1 MATLKIFNGIQTE
14 NEKNA
19 ARYWGDAEG
28 VCFKDIDE
36 FCESINPDDNKVD
49 IQIHCDGGNVTE
61 GWAIYDRLRAL
72 SGKEITC
79 TVVGNAASMATV
91 ILMAAPKERRKAYRD
106 AHFLVHNPYICAWGL
121 DDTMTADQLQQKADD
136 LRAEQDKIL
145 NLYVERC
152 GCDRA
157 EMQALMNENK
167 YIDCDR
173 AMEMGLIGSTIVP
186 ATAKANKQINNV
198 INHQNSK
205 AMAEKKIEVK
215 QSLLDKMLCKLGL
228 KSMDDA
234 AKSLL
239 GMDLN
244 TADGQTL
251 TVEREEG
258 APQVGDKA
266 TPDGTFEMPDG
277 SKITVKDGVI
287 TEITPASG
295 SDGTDDDAK
304 KGDGSGGDGDGDNGG
319 SDDDKDKK
327 IADLQAQVDELT
339 KENEQLKE
347 QLAASKDKAKEL
359 SRVYNAVQMAGGEK
373 ALSKLSSNYH
383 PKPRNVDGDH
393 AKDKDPNDWAAA
405 TAAAKEEMRKKY
417 GKKE

>member
-1 MATLKIFNGIQTE
+1 MATLKIFNDIQTE

-19 ARYWGDAEG
+19 ARFWGDAEG

-36 FCESINPDDNKVD
+36 FCESIKPDDNKVD

-186 ATAKANKQINNV
+186 ATAKANKQNNNI

-228 KSMDDA
+228 KSVDDA
-234 AKSLL
+234 AASLL

-258 APQVGDKA
+258 APKVGDKA
-266 TPDGTFEMPDG
+266 SPDGDFEMPDG

-295 SDGTDDDAK
+295 NGDNGDDAQ
-304 KGDGSGGDGDGDNGG
+304 KGDASGGDGDGDGN
-319 SDDDKDKK
+319 DDDKDKQ
-327 IADLQAQVDELT
+327 IAELQAKVDELT
-339 KENEQLKE
+339 KENESLKE

-373 ALSKLSSNYH
+373 ALAKLSSNYH

-393 AKDKDPNDWAAA
+393 AKDKDRNDWAIA
-405 TAAAKEEMRKKY
+405 TAEAKEAMRKKY

>member
-1 MATLKIFNGIQTE
+1 MATLKIFNDIQTE

-19 ARYWGDAEG
+19 ARFWGDAEG

-36 FCESINPDDNKVD
+36 FCESIKPDDNKVD
-49 IQIHCDGGNVTE
+49 IQIHCDGGSVTE

-186 ATAKANKQINNV
+186 ATAKANKQNNNI

-228 KSMDDA
+228 KSVDDA
-234 AKSLL
+234 AASLL
-239 GMDLN
+239 GMVLN

-258 APQVGDKA
+258 APKVGDKA
-266 TPDGTFEMPDG
+266 SPDGDFEMPDG

-295 SDGTDDDAK
+295 NGDNGDDAQ
-304 KGDGSGGDGDGDNGG
+304 KGDASGGDGDGDGN
-319 SDDDKDKK
+319 DDDKDKQ
-327 IADLQAQVDELT
+327 IAELQAKVDELT
-339 KENEQLKE
+339 KENESLKE

-373 ALSKLSSNYH
+373 ALAKLSSNYH

-393 AKDKDPNDWAAA
+393 AKDKDRNDWAIA
-405 TAAAKEEMRKKY
+405 TAEAKEAMRKKY

>member
-1 MATLKIFNGIQTE
+1 MATLKIFNDIQTE

-19 ARYWGDAEG
+19 ARFWGDTEG

-36 FCESINPDDNKVD
+36 FCESISPDDKVVD
-49 IQIHCDGGNVTE
+49 VQIHCDGGSVTE

-72 SGKEITC
+72 ADKEITC

-106 AHFLVHNPYICAWGL
+106 ARFLVHNPYVCSWGL
-121 DDTMTADQLQQKADD
+121 SGTMTADELQQVADN
-136 LRAEQDKIL
+136 LRSEQEKIL

-152 GCDRA
+152 GCNRD

-173 AMEMGLIGSTIVP
+173 AIELGLIGSAIVP
-186 ATAKANKQINNV
+186 ASAKANQHNKNI
-198 INHQNSK
+198 INHQISN

-295 SDGTDDDAK
+295 SDGTEDDAK
-304 KGDGSGGDGDGDNGG
+304 KGDGSGGDGDNGG
-319 SDDDKDKK
+319 SDDDKDKQ
-327 IADLQAQVDELT
+327 IADLQAKVEELT

-373 ALSKLSSNYH
+373 ALAKLSSNYH

>member
-1 MATLKIFNGIQTE
+1 MATLKIFNDIQTE
-14 NEKNA
+14 NEKHA
-19 ARYWGDAEG
+19 ARYWGVTEG

-36 FCESINPDDNKVD
+36 FCESISPDDKVVD
-49 IQIHCDGGNVTE
+49 VQIHCDGGSVTE

-72 SGKEITC
+72 ADKEITC

-106 AHFLVHNPYICAWGL
+106 ARFLVHNPYVCSWGL
-121 DDTMTADQLQQKADD
+121 SGTMTADELQQEADN

-152 GCDRA
+152 GCDRE
-157 EMQALMNENK
+157 EMQALMYENK

-186 ATAKANKQINNV
+186 ATAKANKQINNI

-228 KSMDDA
+228 KSVDDA
-234 AKSLL
+234 AASLL

-266 TPDGTFEMPDG
+266 SPDGDFEMPDG

-295 SDGTDDDAK
+295 NGDNGDDAQ
-304 KGDGSGGDGDGDNGG
+304 KGDASGGDGDGDGN
-319 SDDDKDKK
+319 DDDKDKQ
-327 IADLQAQVDELT
+327 IAELQAKVDELT
-339 KENEQLKE
+339 KENESLKE

-373 ALSKLSSNYH
+373 ALAKLSSNYH

-393 AKDKDPNDWAAA
+393 AKDKDRNDWAIA
-405 TAAAKEEMRKKY
+405 TAEAKEAMRKKY

>member
-1 MATLKIFNGIQTE
+1 MATLKIFNDIQTE
-14 NEKNA
+14 NEKYA
-19 ARYWGDAEG
+19 ARYWGGPEG
-28 VCFKDIDE
+28 VCFKDIDD
-36 FCESINPDDNKVD
+36 FCESIKPDDKVVD
-49 IQIHCDGGNVTE
+49 VQIHCDGGSVTE

-72 SGKEITC
+72 QDKEITC

-106 AHFLVHNPYICAWGL
+106 ARFLVHNPYVCSWGL
-121 DDTMTADQLQQKADD
+121 SGTMTADELQQEADN
-136 LRAEQDKIL
+136 LRAQQDKIL

-152 GCDRA
+152 GCDRE
-157 EMQALMNENK
+157 EMQALMDENK

-173 AMEMGLIGSTIVP
+173 AIELGLIGSTIVP
-186 ATAKANKQINNV
+186 VSAKANQHNKNI
-198 INHQNSK
+198 INHQISN

-234 AKSLL
+234 AASLL

-295 SDGTDDDAK
+295 SDGTEDDAK
-304 KGDGSGGDGDGDNGG
+304 KGDGSGGDGDNGG

-373 ALSKLSSNYH
+373 ALAKLSSNYH

>member
-1 MATLKIFNGIQTE
+1 MATLKIFNDIQTE

-19 ARYWGDAEG
+19 ARFWGDAEG

-36 FCESINPDDNKVD
+36 FCESIKPYDNKVD
-49 IQIHCDGGNVTE
+49 IQIHCDGGSVTE

-121 DDTMTADQLQQKADD
+121 DNTMTADQLQQKADD

-186 ATAKANKQINNV
+186 ATAKANKQNNNI

-234 AKSLL
+234 AASLL

-251 TVEREEG
+251 TVERDEG

-295 SDGTDDDAK
+295 SDGTEDDAK
-304 KGDGSGGDGDGDNGG
+304 KGDGSGGDGDNGG
-319 SDDDKDKK
+319 SDDDKDKQ

-359 SRVYNAVQMAGGEK
+359 SRVYNAVQMAGGKK
-373 ALSKLSSNYH
+373 ALAKLSSNYH

>member
-1 MATLKIFNGIQTE
+1 MATLKIFNDIQTE

-19 ARYWGDAEG
+19 ARFWGDAEG

-36 FCESINPDDNKVD
+36 FCESIKPDDNKVD

-186 ATAKANKQINNV
+186 ATAKANKQNNNI

-228 KSMDDA
+228 KSVDDA
-234 AKSLL
+234 AASLL

-266 TPDGTFEMPDG
+266 SPDGDFEMPDG

-295 SDGTDDDAK
+295 NGDNGDDAQ
-304 KGDGSGGDGDGDNGG
+304 KGDASGGDGDGDGN
-319 SDDDKDKK
+319 DDDKDKQ
-327 IADLQAQVDELT
+327 IAELQAKVDELT
-339 KENEQLKE
+339 KENESLKE

-373 ALSKLSSNYH
+373 ALAKLSSNYH

-393 AKDKDPNDWAAA
+393 AKDKDRNDWAIA
-405 TAAAKEEMRKKY
+405 TAEAKEAMRKKY

>member
-1 MATLKIFNGIQTE
+1 MATLKIFNDIQTE

-19 ARYWGDAEG
+19 ARFWGDIEG
-28 VCFKDIDE
+28 VCFKDIDD
-36 FCESINPDDNKVD
+36 FCESISPDDKVVD
-49 IQIHCDGGNVTE
+49 VQIHCDGGSVTE

-72 SGKEITC
+72 ADKEITC

-106 AHFLVHNPYICAWGL
+106 ARFLVHNPYICAWGL

-173 AMEMGLIGSTIVP
+173 AIEMGLIGSTIVP
-186 ATAKANKQINNV
+186 ATAKANKQNNNI

-228 KSMDDA
+228 KSVDDA
-234 AKSLL
+234 AASLL

-266 TPDGTFEMPDG
+266 SPDGDFEMPDG

-287 TEITPASG
+287 TDITPASG
-295 SDGTDDDAK
+295 NGDNGDDAQ
-304 KGDGSGGDGDGDNGG
+304 KGDGSGGDNGG
-319 SDDDKDKK
+319 SDDDKDKQ
-327 IADLQAQVDELT
+327 IAELQAKVDELT
-339 KENEQLKE
+339 KENESLKE

-373 ALSKLSSNYH
+373 ALAKLSSNYH

>member
-1 MATLKIFNGIQTE
+1 MATLKIFNDIQTE

-19 ARYWGDAEG
+19 ARFWGDAEG

-36 FCESINPDDNKVD
+36 FCESIKPDDNKVD

-186 ATAKANKQINNV
+186 ATAKANKQNNNI

-228 KSMDDA
+228 KSVDDA
-234 AKSLL
+234 AASLL

-258 APQVGDKA
+258 APQIGDKA
-266 TPDGTFEMPDG
+266 SPDGDFEMPDG

-295 SDGTDDDAK
+295 NGDNGDDAQ
-304 KGDGSGGDGDGDNGG
+304 KGDASGGDGDGDGN
-319 SDDDKDKK
+319 DDDKDKQ
-327 IADLQAQVDELT
+327 IAELQAKVDELT
-339 KENEQLKE
+339 KENESLKE

-373 ALSKLSSNYH
+373 ALAKLSSNYH

-393 AKDKDPNDWAAA
+393 AKDKDRNDWAIA
-405 TAAAKEEMRKKY
+405 TAEAKEAMRKKY

>member
-1 MATLKIFNGIQTE
+1 MATLKIFNDIQTE

-19 ARYWGDAEG
+19 ARFWGDTEG

-36 FCESINPDDNKVD
+36 FCESISPDEKVVD
-49 IQIHCDGGNVTE
+49 VQIHCDGGSVTE

-72 SGKEITC
+72 QDKEITC

-106 AHFLVHNPYICAWGL
+106 ARFLVHNPYVCSWGL
-121 DDTMTADQLQQKADD
+121 SGTMTADELQKEADN

-173 AMEMGLIGSTIVP
+173 AMEMGLICSTIVP
-186 ATAKANKQINNV
+186 ATAKANKQINNI

-205 AMAEKKIEVK
+205 AMVEKKIEVK

-304 KGDGSGGDGDGDNGG
+304 KGDGSGGDGDGN
-319 SDDDKDKK
+319 DDDKDKQ
-327 IADLQAQVDELT
+327 IAELQAKVDELT
-339 KENEQLKE
+339 KENESLKE

-373 ALSKLSSNYH
+373 ALAKLSSNYH

-393 AKDKDPNDWAAA
+393 AKDKDRNDWAIA
-405 TAAAKEEMRKKY
+405 TAEAKEAMRKKY